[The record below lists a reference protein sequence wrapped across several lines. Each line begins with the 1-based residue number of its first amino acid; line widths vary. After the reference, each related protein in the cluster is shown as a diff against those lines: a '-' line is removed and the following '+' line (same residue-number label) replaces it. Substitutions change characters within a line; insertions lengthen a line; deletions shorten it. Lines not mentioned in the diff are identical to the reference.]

1 MDHSQKKVAIL
12 GVGRVGAATAFRIMS
27 EELCG
32 ELALADMDQD
42 KARAEAADLQDAAV
56 VSGSRVRVR
65 AGGYYDCA
73 DACLCILAVAARG
86 LDDPSPRDRLNQAA
100 AVMGR
105 VIPSLMATGF
115 NGVLLV
121 LSNPVEPMTW
131 LAQQLSDLPDAKVLG
146 HGAVLDAARLRR
158 CLAESQ
164 GVGPEEI
171 QVPVIG
177 MHNGDLAVPWEHASI
192 AGRPIL
198 ERIPNLDANALF
210 NTAAEISYKLR
221 AIKGA
226 ASFGAAASAA
236 RIARA
241 VLEDSGEILP
251 VCAMPHGEYG
261 LNGLYLSLPCAV
273 GAEGVKRVQEYNLDM
288 IERAKLSRIAKTIH
302 QYITEIAI

>member
-1 MDHSQKKVAIL
+1 MDHSLKKVAIL
-12 GVGRVGAATAFRIMS
+12 GVGRVGAATAFRIVS
-27 EELCG
+27 EKLCG
-32 ELALADMDQD
+32 ELVLADMDQD
-42 KARAEAADLQDAAV
+42 KARAEAADLRDAAA
-56 VSGSRVRVR
+56 VSGAGVRVR

-86 LDDPSPRDRLNQAA
+86 IDDPSPRDRLNQAA

-115 NGVLLV
+115 NGVLLI
-121 LSNPVEPMTW
+121 LSNPVEQMTW

-164 GVGPEEI
+164 GVGPEQI
-171 QVPVIG
+171 QAPVMGI
-177 MHNGDLAVPWEHASI
+177 HNGDLAVPWEQVTI
-192 AGRPIL
+192 AGRPVL
-198 ERIPNLDANALF
+198 EQIPNLDANALF
-210 NTAAEISYKLR
+210 NTVAETSYKLR

-236 RIARA
+236 QIARA

-261 LNGLYLSLPCAV
+261 LSDLYLCLPCAV
-273 GAEGVKRVQEYNLDM
+273 GAEGIKRVEEYSLDI
-288 IERAKLSRIAKTIH
+288 IERAKLTRIAKTLH